1 MCVQKKECVLKKFLM
16 IICVMWVVP
25 VSAWAHP
32 ASFADLVD
40 AQKNAVVNIS
50 TTQVTQSGVVP
61 GMPLDFFKDFFR
73 NMPAPAPREKH
84 ALGSGFI
91 ISSDGY
97 VVTNNHVVEHADKIV
112 VKTAQGDEYK
122 AKLVGRD
129 AKLDVALLKIEAK
142 GLDKVSMGSSEH
154 LRVGDWVVSIGNPFG
169 LEQTVTAGIV
179 SAKGRVIGAGPYD
192 HFIQTDAAINPG
204 NSGGPLFN
212 AEGEVVGINTAIF
225 SRSGG
230 SNGIGFA
237 IPIQL
242 ALPVIEEL
250 RATGHVQRARLGVA
264 IDAVSKDVVQALGLK
279 NQEGALVLQVEAGS
293 AADKAGIEP
302 GDVIIKVDQH
312 VIRRVSDL
320 PIRIASHKAGDKVKL
335 RLVRQGKE
343 MQLWARVEAMPDAKT
358 TVAVRDS
365 ALRLGMKVRSLT
377 SEDAHAL
384 GTQVRQGV
392 LVVGVAQGSSAHR
405 SGIRKGDVIYSMAGQ
420 NIRNLNDFQKVISSV
435 KKGQAIQCMIDRNG
449 NQVFTIVRVLAD

>member
-1 MCVQKKECVLKKFLM
+1 MKKYIVLLSLTLM
-16 IICVMWVVP
+16 LPCL
-25 VSAWAHP
+25 AWGHP

-50 TTQVTQSGVVP
+50 TTQVEKPGMIP
-61 GMPLDFFKDFFR
+61 GMPQDFFRDFFR
-73 NMPAPAPREKH
+73 NMPTPQPREKH

-97 VVTNNHVVEHADKIV
+97 IVTNNHVVEHADEIV
-112 VKTAQGDEYK
+112 VKTANGDEYA
-122 AKLVGRD
+122 AKLIGRD
-129 AKLDVALLKIEAK
+129 AKLDVAVLKVEAK
-142 GLDKVSMGSSEH
+142 GLHQVHMGRSED

-212 AEGEVVGINTAIF
+212 AKGEVVGINTAIF

-242 ALPVIEEL
+242 ALPIIQEL
-250 RATGHVQRARLGVA
+250 KATGRVQRARLGVA
-264 IDAVSKDVVQALGLK
+264 IDAVSKDVKQALGLK

-302 GDVIIKVDQH
+302 GDVIIKVDQD

-320 PIRIASHKAGDKVKL
+320 PIRIANHKAGDKVKL
-335 RLVRQGKE
+335 SLIRQGKNI
-343 MQLWARVEAMPDAKT
+343 QLWARVEAMPDD
-358 TVAVRDS
+358 VSQVDVRSS
-365 ALRLGMKVRSLT
+365 ALRLGMKVRSFSANDVRDL
-377 SEDAHAL
+377 A
-384 GTQVRQGV
+384 TQVRHGA
-392 LVVGVAQGSSAHR
+392 VVQDVVQGSAAHR
-405 SGIRKGDVIYSMAGQ
+405 SGIRKGDVIYSMAGKD
-420 NIRNLNDFQKVISSV
+420 IRNIKDFQRVVAKV
-435 KKGQAIQCMIDRNG
+435 KKGQAIQCMIDRQG
-449 NQVFTIVRVLAD
+449 NQVFTIIRVLSD